1 MLLLPTLELKQE
13 KLGMKGNDLQQPV
26 ERAHDGFH
34 PPFILIQ

>member
-26 ERAHDGFH
+26 ERDGFH